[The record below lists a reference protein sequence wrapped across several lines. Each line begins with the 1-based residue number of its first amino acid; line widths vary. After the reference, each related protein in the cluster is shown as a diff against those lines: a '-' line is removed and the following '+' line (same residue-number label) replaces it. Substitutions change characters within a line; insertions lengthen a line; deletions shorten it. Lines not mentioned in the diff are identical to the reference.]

1 MTRSEYLRNRR
12 QEALAN
18 GECTVCRKRAV
29 VGKLTRCEVC
39 LGKERAHSAR
49 IYGASERHTV
59 AVLKRLNFVLSKP
72 LVEPDVLLAKP
83 FVRLLRALR
92 WHDWVDPADLDLG
105 NWAQKP
111 LRRMTDDGKIERDGR
126 LVRITADGKRYLESL
141 LARTRPDPI
150 VFELDCE
157 VE

>member
-12 QEALAN
+12 LEALAN
-18 GECTVCRKRAV
+18 GECPICRRYPVARS
-29 VGKLTRCEVC
+29 LTRCEVC
-39 LGKERAHSAR
+39 MQKQRAKIVRLRSAKR
-49 IYGASERHTV
+49 SV
-59 AVLKRLNFVLSKP
+59 AVLRRLNMTLSQP

-83 FVRLLRALR
+83 FVRVLRALR
-92 WHDWVDPADLDLG
+92 WHDWVEPADLDLG
-105 NWAQKP
+105 DCADKP
-111 LRRMTDDGKIERDGR
+111 IRRMTDGGKIERKGR
-126 LVRITADGKRYLESL
+126 LVRITAAGRDYLESL

>member
-1 MTRSEYLRNRR
+1 MQKQRAKIVRLRS
-12 QEALAN
+12 A
-18 GECTVCRKRAV
+18 KR
-29 VGKLTRCEVC
+29 
-39 LGKERAHSAR
+39 S
-49 IYGASERHTV
+49 V
-59 AVLKRLNFVLSKP
+59 AVLRRLNMTLSQP

-111 LRRMTDDGKIERDGR
+111 LRRLTDEGKIERDGR
-126 LVRITADGKRYLESL
+126 LVRITAAGKRYLESL